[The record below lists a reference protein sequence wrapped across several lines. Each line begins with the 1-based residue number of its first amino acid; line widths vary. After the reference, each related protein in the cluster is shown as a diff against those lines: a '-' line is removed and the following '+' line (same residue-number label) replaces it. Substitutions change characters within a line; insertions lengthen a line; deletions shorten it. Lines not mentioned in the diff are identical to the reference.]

1 MSVSD
6 PRQGASLS
14 PARAQIA
21 ERVRALMAE
30 GARSGPYVVS
40 SAIDWYQA
48 QSGETVSREVQRAL
62 MQDLLAGVDSLLPT
76 EAPALP
82 ASPGRAQYQPEFTKR
97 VMQLGGRIAPEVIAL
112 LDLRAL
118 SHLSAEAQRSAIRD
132 AVLSVSRGQ
141 KLDLNGVETAE
152 LVDYVVDDMLA
163 LGPLERLL
171 ADDSISEIM
180 VNGPRQIYVERRG
193 QLELADVCFRDDDH
207 VLNIATRIVGAVGRR
222 VDETTPLVDARL
234 PDGSRI
240 NVTIPPLAVDGPTMT
255 IRKFPKDDLTLQDL
269 VARGSLSRQMA
280 QFLRLC
286 AQLRL
291 NMLISG
297 GTGSGKTT
305 LLNAISREIPVRE
318 RIVTLE
324 DAAELRLQQPH
335 VVRLETRP
343 ANIEGQGEIAMRA
356 LFRNAL
362 RMRPDRIIIGEV
374 RSDEAFDL
382 LQAMN
387 TGHDGSMSTLHANT
401 PREALTRME
410 NMIAMSG
417 VVLPTEF
424 VRQQLGDA
432 IHVIV
437 QITRMRDGVRRISSI
452 SEIVGVEGNVVSLQE
467 LFHFV
472 PHPYGGEAVQGD
484 FVSSGLMPG
493 FRDLAVEHG
502 LDTALRQIMEPDR
515 C

>member
-1 MSVSD
+1 MTLSD
-6 PRQGASLS
+6 PRSATATST
-14 PARAQIA
+14 AHAQIT
-21 ERVRALMAE
+21 ERVRLLMAD
-30 GARSGPYVVS
+30 GAQGGPYLVS

-48 QSGETVSREVQRAL
+48 QSGETVPRDVQRAL
-62 MQDLLAGVDSLLPT
+62 MQDLVAGAESLVPA
-76 EAPALP
+76 APP
-82 ASPGRAQYQPEFTKR
+82 VVPVSPGRAQYQPEFTKR
-97 VMQLGGRIAPEVIAL
+97 VMQLGGQIAPEVIGL

-118 SHLSAEAQRSAIRD
+118 GHLSLDAQRGAIRD

-171 ADDSISEIM
+171 ADDSVSEIM
-180 VNGPRQIYVERRG
+180 VNGPRQIYVERHG
-193 QLELADVCFRDDDH
+193 QLELADICFRDDDH
-207 VLNIATRIVGAVGRR
+207 VVNIASRIVGAVGRR

-255 IRKFPKDDLTLQDL
+255 IRKFPKDDLTLEDL
-269 VARGSLSRQMA
+269 VERRSLSRQMA

-291 NMLISG
+291 NLLISG

-305 LLNAISREIPVRE
+305 LLNAISREIPKKE

-343 ANIEGQGEIAMRA
+343 ANIEGEGAVPMRA

-374 RSDEAFDL
+374 RGDEAFDL

-437 QITRMRDGVRRISSI
+437 QISRMRDGGRRVSSI
-452 SEIVGVEGNVVSLQE
+452 SEIVGIEGNVVSLQE
-467 LFHFV
+467 LFRFV
-472 PHPYGGEAVQGD
+472 PRPYEGEAVQGD
-484 FVSSGLMPG
+484 FVSAGLMPG
-493 FRDLAVEHG
+493 FLDLAVEHG
-502 LDTALRQIMEPDR
+502 LDKTLRQTMEPG
-515 C
+515 